1 MPSRNN
7 ALNASPVARRF
18 ANTTGSA
25 ELDTSDIRYS
35 HPALVIRRIGAACKA
50 ALSRF
55 ARAPNELAN
64 RAPRPSYRAGTQKKS
79 RWKRL
84 LGVFTGR
91 RQTEW
96 TGATRV
102 QKLDNSI
109 MGGKP

>member
-35 HPALVIRRIGAACKA
+35 HPALLIRRIGAACKA

-55 ARAPNELAN
+55 ARAPRSACKSC
-64 RAPRPSYRAGTQKKS
+64 AGPAYRAGTQKKS
-79 RWKRL
+79 RGKRL
-84 LGVFTGR
+84 LRVFTGR

-102 QKLDNSI
+102 QKLDN
-109 MGGKP
+109 